1 MINFSGFIHHVLRCI
16 RVFREETLEPICCIF
31 FFFEGGV
38 VTPTKIL
45 TIIFTAYK
53 KSKYMLSIIK
63 KIIIITNPYSLP

>member
-1 MINFSGFIHHVLRCI
+1 MFLRCI

-63 KIIIITNPYSLP
+63 K

>member
-1 MINFSGFIHHVLRCI
+1 MFLRCI

-53 KSKYMLSIIK
+53 KPKYMLSIIK

>member
-1 MINFSGFIHHVLRCI
+1 MFLRCI

-31 FFFEGGV
+31 FFFGRRGRN
-38 VTPTKIL
+38 PDKNIL